1 MNTLLKIHEDFYEL
15 FLKTPVPLFISI
27 LNKVNLILA
36 DSNDLMRLGLRTVL
50 TAELNVTIVGEAR
63 NEKELVSQLAAF
75 GASVVLIDFTSE
87 GFTIDTIQRIS
98 SKDPSLKFL
107 AVTSAQNAQT
117 LVDAL
122 RSGVTSYVKKDCEL
136 SEIVDAVR
144 ETSRGNKFFCGQI
157 LETIQRANIDVN
169 DLDFDSF
176 SCEPVVLSERENE
189 IIVLIAEGHTNE
201 IIAEQ
206 LFLSKHT
213 VNTHRKNIMAKLG
226 VKNTAGIDM
235 YAVKTDLVSPN
246 KFLFAPSLNWDI
258 QL

>member
-1 MNTLLKIHEDFYEL
+1 
-15 FLKTPVPLFISI
+15 LFISI

-36 DSNDLMRLGLRTVL
+36 DSNDLIRLGLRTVL

-63 NEKELVSQLAAF
+63 SEKELAAQLATF

-98 SKDPSLKFL
+98 MKYPNLKFL

-144 ETSRGNKFFCGQI
+144 ETSLGNKFFCGQI

-226 VKNTAGIDM
+226 VKNTAGIVM
-235 YAVKTDLVSPN
+235 YAVKTELISPN
-246 KFLFAPSLNWDI
+246 KFLFAPSLN
-258 QL
+258 

>member
-1 MNTLLKIHEDFYEL
+1 M
-15 FLKTPVPLFISI
+15 FISI

-36 DSNDLMRLGLRTVL
+36 DSNDLIRLGLRTVL

-63 NEKELVSQLAAF
+63 SEKELIAQLSTF
-75 GASVVLIDFTSE
+75 GATVVLIDFTSE

-98 SKDPSLKFL
+98 TKYPLLKFL

-136 SEIVDAVR
+136 SEIVEAVR

-189 IIVLIAEGHTNE
+189 IIVLISEGHTNE

-213 VNTHRKNIMAKLG
+213 VNTHRKTIMSKLG
-226 VKNTAGIDM
+226 VKNTAGIVM
-235 YAVKTDLVSPN
+235 YAVKTELVSPN
-246 KFLFAPSLNWDI
+246 KFLFAPSLN
-258 QL
+258 

>member
-176 SCEPVVLSERENE
+176 SWEPVVLSERENE

-226 VKNTAGIDM
+226 VKNTAGIVM